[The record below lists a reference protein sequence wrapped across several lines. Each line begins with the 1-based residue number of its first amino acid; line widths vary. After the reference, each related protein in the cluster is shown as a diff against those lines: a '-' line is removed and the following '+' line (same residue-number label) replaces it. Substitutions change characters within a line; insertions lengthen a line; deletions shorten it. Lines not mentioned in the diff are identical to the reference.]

1 MKVSVVVDAAVGQ
14 IKVAIAAVECNRAGP
29 KAIAAASPLD
39 NAFQLSTFMPS
50 AEIWRRCRPPCDPPV
65 TDDAHHSVAHD
76 VLS

>member
-1 MKVSVVVDAAVGQ
+1 LRSLRRPSRLALGAARRR
-14 IKVAIAAVECNRAGP
+14 IP

-39 NAFQLSTFMPS
+39 NAFQLSTFIPS